1 MSKIEKALN
10 QPISITSIAS
20 VSPLGTSLDTIW
32 GNYRNA
38 AHLLEKMSFDQQSVW
53 VSKLREA
60 DRNLISDLKTSERRY
75 NDLDNTVLYAIL
87 AARMAVE
94 RAGWKNETQVGI
106 NIGSSRG
113 ATAVF
118 EKYHEQFMLRQ
129 PLSTLAS
136 PTTTLG
142 NISSWVAHDLKT
154 KGPDISHSITCSTA
168 LHALLNGVAWL
179 RSGMAEKFLVGGSEA
194 PLTPFTLAQMH
205 AIRIYA
211 KNNDTTYPCRALDL
225 EKETNSMVLGEGAS
239 MACLELGT
247 SKDTLAVIEG
257 MGYATEP
264 LEHNVSISTEATCFQ
279 QSMKMAIGSLDTD
292 DIDVIVMHAPGT
304 VKGDASEQRAIRK
317 IFKNKIPLLTTNKWK
332 IGHTFGA
339 SGMLSIELAI
349 LMMQHQQF
357 IPVPYLDN
365 SFQTSKINRVL
376 VNAVG
381 FGGNAVSILLK
392 QP

>member
-1 MSKIEKALN
+1 LSKIEKALN

-279 QSMKMAIGSLDTD
+279 QSMMPL
-292 DIDVIVMHAPGT
+292 VQL
-304 VKGDASEQRAIRK
+304 KGIYQ
-317 IFKNKIPLLTTNKWK
+317 
-332 IGHTFGA
+332 
-339 SGMLSIELAI
+339 SIE
-349 LMMQHQQF
+349 QSGKF
-357 IPVPYLDN
+357 
-365 SFQTSKINRVL
+365 
-376 VNAVG
+376 
-381 FGGNAVSILLK
+381 LK
-392 QP
+392 TKFLC